1 MDKEP
6 EHHPNPQN
14 SDPRWCNR
22 TLREA
27 DRIDLSAV
35 TSGRRLAPIH
45 PGKILR
51 DEFLEPLGLTAYR
64 LAKDIHVPANRVTA
78 ILSKRRAVS
87 ADTALRLGRYFGT
100 TPEFWLGLQE
110 AHDLDVA
117 RREMKKELPAIKP
130 RLMQAAE

>member
-1 MDKEP
+1 MAI
-6 EHHPNPQN
+6 
-14 SDPRWCNR
+14 NR

-117 RREMKKELPAIKP
+117 RREIKKELPAIKP